1 MHPRCP
7 NPLTAPS
14 HRDQQSHPNRQRNS
28 SLAVWSLVLGCL
40 TPCCFG
46 PLAGIGAVIC
56 GHRAFSEIG
65 KSGGSL
71 GGRTQ
76 ATIGLVLG
84 YAGSVVWFIF
94 VAILMALLF
103 PAISIVTEQARRAE
117 AKAAVVNVS
126 AAVKGYYT
134 EYGKY
139 PLAASTSK
147 NVAMAGD
154 NNRLFDILRAR
165 PGTEA
170 ENPRRIVFFEKPRTR
185 RRLRPKSGFGTD
197 GVFYDPWG
205 RPYQICIDPSGD
217 DLIPN
222 PDDPTGPPIRSGVIV
237 WSFGSDRARASQG
250 NKAHIISW

>member
-1 MHPRCP
+1 
-7 NPLTAPS
+7 
-14 HRDQQSHPNRQRNS
+14 
-28 SLAVWSLVLGCL
+28 VLGCL

-65 KSGGSL
+65 KSGGAL
-71 GGRTQ
+71 GGRNQ

-94 VAILMALLF
+94 IAVLMGMLF
-103 PAISIVTEQARRAE
+103 PAISIVKEQARKAE
-117 AKAAVVNVS
+117 AKAAVVQVS
-126 AAVKGYYT
+126 AAVKAYYT

-139 PLAASTSK
+139 PLASSTSK
-147 NVAMAGD
+147 NVTIAGD
-154 NNRLFDILRAR
+154 NNRLFDVLRAR

-170 ENPRRIVFFEKPRTR
+170 ENPRHIVFFEGKSATATPPRA
-185 RRLRPKSGFGTD
+185 GFGID

-205 RPYQICIDPSGD
+205 KPYQICIDPSGD

-222 PDDPTGPPIRSGVIV
+222 PDDPTSPPIRNGVIV
-237 WSFGSDRARASQG
+237 WSLGSDRARASQG
-250 NKAHIISW
+250 SKAHITSW